1 MERSN
6 RKIEAESFIGSDD
19 LKKKLSEREIKRAGE
34 PDRSSLPSPSLK
46 QKVTLKYRSTKQ
58 SLKGKVHRMFSKK
71 IEKTIRKKI
80 TDNSWYGKILFAILD
95 VIPLPNF
102 HEIWKAVQKD
112 LPNGTFKEK
121 LKLFWKKLD
130 GLRTVVAIAV
140 ALLGYFQLL

>member
-1 MERSN
+1 
-6 RKIEAESFIGSDD
+6 
-19 LKKKLSEREIKRAGE
+19 
-34 PDRSSLPSPSLK
+34 
-46 QKVTLKYRSTKQ
+46 
-58 SLKGKVHRMFSKK
+58 MFSKK

-130 GLRTVVAIAV
+130 GVRTSVSIIIS
-140 ALLGYFQLL
+140 LLTAYFLI